1 MIIYPLYYK
10 LSSHF
15 TNELLFYIIASVQGA
30 RNKSNTHFAAVYPPD
45 STNNSLPLLENEDIW
60 WRENAVGNAVTDQDV
75 AKGVVRLLMGAL
87 EATFPKYVL
96 LIHGW
101 QRAGARWSK
110 SCAVI
115 GSLILPARDRI
126 AR

>member
-1 MIIYPLYYK
+1 MIMYPLYYK

-75 AKGVVRLLMGAL
+75 AKGVVRLFMGAL
-87 EATFPKYVL
+87 EATLPKYVL
-96 LIHGW
+96 LLHGR
-101 QRAGARWSK
+101 QRAGAR
-110 SCAVI
+110 
-115 GSLILPARDRI
+115 
-126 AR
+126 